1 MDENKKTDPEATG
14 ELPTVEQEKTAKE
27 QKPPKVRPME
37 KAQRMIERALTK
49 AEIPYHGEHVQ
60 AALTTMYVAYESQGV
75 LPTRSGFAECCADQ
89 QAASF
94 VLHMEKDPFI
104 ANNKKKVVAI
114 IAAAAAA
121 IVVVAGGIA
130 WGLNYVPE
138 PLQEQTPENVESPAP
153 DAVQAMLN
161 VTLKADGADAQ
172 STKAKVEVLDSEGLA
187 VIPSTEVAPNI
198 SYSLGELPEG
208 EYTLHIVQVPVNM
221 DGSTYKQPEDTTPV
235 SVGAD
240 GAPVSIE
247 ISLEKLAAED
257 MSKEQ
262 LEATAKVLEDNGKP
276 EASKAV
282 QNKAQA
288 APSAPGSDATVKPAS
303 PSPSKPASTSA
314 TTTTPSQPSAPSK
327 PSQPAHTHNWVAQT
341 KTVHHDAEYKTVHH
355 DAVTKGA
362 TVCTG
367 CWQVVSDPAAHA
379 KEALKNNNYTCGKAG
394 YTVKT
399 VTVQEAYDEKVLVKD
414 AWDETVVTGYKC
426 SGCGATK

>member
-1 MDENKKTDPEATG
+1 MDENKKTGPEATG
-14 ELPTVEQEKTAKE
+14 ELPNVEQEKSAKE

-49 AEIPYHGEHVQ
+49 AEIPYHEEHVQ

-89 QAASF
+89 EAAQF
-94 VLHMEKDPFI
+94 VSNMEKDPFI
-104 ANNKKKVVAI
+104 ANSRKKVAVI

-130 WGLNYVPE
+130 WGLNYAPE
-138 PLQEQTPENVESPAP
+138 PLQEQAPENVESPAP
-153 DAVQAMLN
+153 DAIQAMLN

-198 SYSLGELPEG
+198 SCSLGDLPEG
-208 EYTLHIVQVPVNM
+208 EYALHIVQVPVNM

-282 QNKAQA
+282 QDKAQA
-288 APSAPGSDATVKPAS
+288 APSAPGSDAAVKPAS

-314 TTTTPSQPSAPSK
+314 TTTTPSQP
-327 PSQPAHTHNWVAQT
+327 AHTHNWVAQT
-341 KTVHHDAEYKTVHH
+341 KTVHHDAEYKIVHH
-355 DAVTKGA
+355 DAVTKSATICNQCGA
-362 TVCTG
+362 DITG
-367 CWQVVSDPAAHA
+367 NVSAHLKA
-379 KEALKNNNYTCGKAG
+379 ALKNGTGCQNYRNETIVVKA
-394 YTVKT
+394 
-399 VTVQEAYDEKVLVKD
+399 AYDENILTKA
-414 AWDETVVTGYKC
+414 AWDETVTTGYKC
-426 SGCGATK
+426 SGCGAAK

>member
-1 MDENKKTDPEATG
+1 MDENKKTGSEATG
-14 ELPTVEQEKTAKE
+14 ELPNVEQEKTAKE

-37 KAQRMIERALTK
+37 KAQCIIERALTR
-49 AEIPYHGEHVQ
+49 AEIPYQAAHVQ
-60 AALTTMYVAYESQGV
+60 AALTTMYIAYEAQGV
-75 LPTRSGFAECCADQ
+75 LPTRSGFADCCADQ
-89 QAASF
+89 EAAQF
-94 VLHMEKDPFI
+94 VSNMEKDPFI
-104 ANNKKKVVAI
+104 ATNKKKIVAI
-114 IAAAAAA
+114 IAAAVVA

-130 WGLNYVPE
+130 WSLNYAPE

-153 DAVQAMLN
+153 DAVQAMLS

-172 STKAKVEVLDSEGLA
+172 STKAKVEVLDREGLA
-187 VIPSTEVAPNI
+187 VIPSTEVTPNI
-198 SYSLGELPEG
+198 SCALGELPEG

-221 DGSTYKQPEDTTPV
+221 DGSTYKQPENATPV
-235 SVGAD
+235 SVGTD

-288 APSAPGSDATVKPAS
+288 APST
-303 PSPSKPASTSA
+303 
-314 TTTTPSQPSAPSK
+314 

-341 KTVHHDAEYKTVHH
+341 KTVHHDAEYKTVRH
-355 DAVTKGA
+355 DAVTKGVA
-362 TVCTG
+362 VCTG
-367 CWQVVSDPAAHA
+367 CWQVVSDPGAHA
-379 KEALKNNNYTCGKAG
+379 KEALKNNNYTCGRAG

-414 AWDETVVTGYKC
+414 AWDETVTTGYKC
-426 SGCGATK
+426 SGCGAMK